1 MAGTRNVVSETVT
14 AAAPA
19 ELRSLAGRRLLFLG
33 SPYHPLSIACLEALL
48 AVGAE
53 VTVAANDPAGRP
65 GLGAALRVWRRRG
78 TASAARRI
86 ATVAFAQVRIA
97 LRAGGFRLD
106 GARSVRELC
115 QAHDLTCLPD
125 LDPDGA
131 GFIDLVR
138 GRRIELIVMANYPK
152 ILRGR
157 ALAAPTLGAVNVH
170 PSLLPAFR
178 GPDPLYWIATQRVRR
193 SGVTVHQV
201 DRGIDTGPIVLQGSF
216 PVDTPTDERT
226 LLLRS
231 IELAR
236 TIVPRAVALVLDGVN
251 AVPQPPI
258 GSSHFPMAPRG
269 RSSL

>member
-1 MAGTRNVVSETVT
+1 VVSETIT
-14 AAAPA
+14 AAAST
-19 ELRSLAGRRLLFLG
+19 ELPSLAGRRLLFLG

-48 AVGAE
+48 AVSAD
-53 VTVAANDPAGRP
+53 VTVAANDPAGWA

-78 TASAARRI
+78 TVSALRRS
-86 ATVAFAQVRIA
+86 ATVALARSRIA
-97 LRAGGFRLD
+97 LRAAGLRLG

-115 QAHDLTCLPD
+115 QAYELTCVPYV
-125 LDPDGA
+125 DPNSA
-131 GFIDLVR
+131 EFIQLVR
-138 GRRIELIVMANYPK
+138 GRRIELIVMANYPR
-152 ILRGR
+152 ILRSR
-157 ALAAPTLGAVNVH
+157 AFAAPTLGAVNVH

-178 GPDPLYWIATQRVRR
+178 GPDPLYWIATKGVRR
-193 SGVTVHQV
+193 SGLTVHQV
-201 DRGIDTGPIVLQGSF
+201 DKGIDTGPIVLQGSF
-216 PVDTPTDERT
+216 PLDTPTDERT

-258 GSSHFPMAPRG
+258 GSSYFPMAPRG

>member
-1 MAGTRNVVSETVT
+1 MAGTRDVVSETVT
-14 AAAPA
+14 AASPT
-19 ELRSLAGRRLLFLG
+19 ELPSLAGRRLLFLG

-53 VTVAANDPAGRP
+53 VTVVANDTAGRAT
-65 GLGAALRVWRRRG
+65 LGTALRVWRRRG
-78 TASAARRI
+78 TASVARRI
-86 ATVAFAQVRIA
+86 ATVALAKVRIA
-97 LRAGGFRLD
+97 LRAAGFRLD

-115 QAHDLTCLPD
+115 QAHDVSSVPHV
-125 LDPDGA
+125 DPNGA
-131 GFIDLVR
+131 GFNDLVR
-138 GRRIELIVMANYPK
+138 DRRIELIVMANYPK
-152 ILRGR
+152 ILRSQ

-178 GPDPLYWIATQRVRR
+178 GPDPLYWIATQKVRR

-201 DRGIDTGPIVLQGSF
+201 DQGIDTGPIVLQDSF
-216 PVDTPTDERT
+216 PLDTPTDERT
-226 LLLRS
+226 ILLRS

-236 TIVPRAVALVLDGVN
+236 TIVPRAVALVLDGEN

-258 GSSHFPMAPRG
+258 GASYFPIAPRG